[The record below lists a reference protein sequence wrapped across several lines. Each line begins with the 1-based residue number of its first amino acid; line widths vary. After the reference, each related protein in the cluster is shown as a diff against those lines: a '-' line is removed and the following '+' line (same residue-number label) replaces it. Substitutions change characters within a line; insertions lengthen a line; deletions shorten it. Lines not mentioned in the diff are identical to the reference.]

1 MIEIREDEA
10 GDIDLTN
17 PECRHVVEKV
27 LLESKAKVAVFDN
40 LFAFARGNEK
50 NTAEGWEGVL
60 HWARTLAA
68 KGYTVIFVAHTSRSG
83 DLFGSITQKY
93 LCRTI
98 LQLKTVK
105 GQKSCF
111 TLCGN
116 KARGKPLNPDNLLI
130 RIVDYGDKIKL
141 EYEQSDEPNH
151 DPYLIPVS
159 KAIRDGCPTVTQL
172 AELFEHNK
180 SWASK
185 RVRDYKKKGFIADGK
200 PGIQPLTEQAVA
212 LLADA
217 EVMNATVGDDI
228 NEAVL

>member
-10 GDIDLTN
+10 GDINLTN
-17 PECRHVVEKV
+17 PECRHVVERV

-83 DLFGSITQKY
+83 DLFGSIAQKY

-98 LQLKTVK
+98 LQRKTVK

-116 KARGKPLNPDNLLI
+116 KTRGKPLNPDNLLI
-130 RIVDYGDKIKL
+130 RIVD
-141 EYEQSDEPNH
+141 
-151 DPYLIPVS
+151 
-159 KAIRDGCPTVTQL
+159 
-172 AELFEHNK
+172 
-180 SWASK
+180 
-185 RVRDYKKKGFIADGK
+185 
-200 PGIQPLTEQAVA
+200 
-212 LLADA
+212 
-217 EVMNATVGDDI
+217 
-228 NEAVL
+228 